1 MQASDKESRKLVLK
15 RPELPEVLQGKV
27 FKNRVKEGDCSVFDQ
42 LQNSLLTGGCDWVST
57 SSIFRFQP
65 VWGLCVC
72 GKHKIDFFHPVGVS
86 VSEKHLKRHGS
97 EYDLQPLRRSK
108 SP

>member
-42 LQNSLLTGGCDWVST
+42 LQNSLLTGGRDWVST

-86 VSEKHLKRHGS
+86 VSIIQLIGNGLECYH
-97 EYDLQPLRRSK
+97 